1 MFSLNDT
8 DRALIPF
15 CRRLLA
21 SRGVADPSA
30 PASSLTAQLGQQ
42 YAGVSESALDQCL
55 VEQRYVRGA
64 QLRTLIY
71 CQVGLLAVRVAT
83 LLQLCCQGLACYCK
97 LLHSCAQSSTA
108 RWVMNGG
115 AGRWGGAACLGVC
128 VRADSWSCHSIFVL
142 LAPVFYRCS
151 HH

>member
-1 MFSLNDT
+1 MSFFEEDVHMFSLNDT
-8 DRALIPF
+8 DRVLIPF

-97 LLHSCAQSSTA
+97 LCTA
-108 RWVMNGG
+108 AYTHLLQGEG
-115 AGRWGGAACLGVC
+115 AW
-128 VRADSWSCHSIFVL
+128 FVL
-142 LAPVFYRCS
+142 
-151 HH
+151 HHVQC